1 MAKYVYK
8 LDDAGREA
16 AKKVVAEWCNYVFRT
31 GRMTPREREAVT
43 DAVEALYRAG
53 GLEPPPRHRIVIA
66 PSPMVARFAAGAAAW
81 IWYCRDKGRA
91 ATRAA
96 TDDATDAATYAAT
109 YDATAATDAATD
121 AATRAATDAATDA
134 ATYAATYATTAATK
148 AATDDATDAA
158 TYAATYDATY
168 DATDAA
174 TDDATYAATAAATD
188 AATRAATY
196 AATAAATDAATDDDL
211 SRWFTGASGCVK
223 AVSALAKEGG
233 IRCAQ
238 LAYRLYQGGSAW
250 AYVQAAI
257 AFGRDHAKLAEHG
270 AVSQAQYDKYAPWE
284 TLAKLSGFRF
294 MHAKFCIVADRP
306 LEYHI
311 DDRHRPH
318 CETGPFV
325 RWADGSAFYSVHGVR
340 VPAWVIE
347 KRDTLTVAQIMAEDN
362 AEVRRVMIGLYGRE
376 RFFSDAGAHV
386 IEHLGEDY
394 PVAGL
399 RDARLLK
406 LSVRGDDDWTMID
419 LRDMA
424 VQPDG
429 SKRRYM
435 FRVNPAFY
443 GGDAGRLVHAA
454 AASIH
459 RRPDDRSALYYRD
472 WRDYAPAVET

>member
-121 AATRAATDAATDA
+121 DATRAATDDATDAATRAATDAATDA
-134 ATYAATYATTAATK
+134 ATYAATYATTYAT
-148 AATDDATDAA
+148 TAA
-158 TYAATYDATY
+158 TYAATHD
-168 DATDAA
+168 
-174 TDDATYAATAAATD
+174 ATD
-188 AATRAATY
+188 AATRAATR
-196 AATAAATDAATDDDL
+196 AATYDATADATYAATDDDL

>member
-91 ATRAA
+91 ATR
-96 TDDATDAATYAAT
+96 
-109 YDATAATDAATD
+109 
-121 AATRAATDAATDA
+121 
-134 ATYAATYATTAATK
+134 
-148 AATDDATDAA
+148 
-158 TYAATYDATY
+158 
-168 DATDAA
+168 
-174 TDDATYAATAAATD
+174 
-188 AATRAATY
+188 
-196 AATAAATDAATDDDL
+196 AATDDDL

>member
-1 MAKYVYK
+1 V
-8 LDDAGREA
+8 
-16 AKKVVAEWCNYVFRT
+16 
-31 GRMTPREREAVT
+31 
-43 DAVEALYRAG
+43 
-53 GLEPPPRHRIVIA
+53 
-66 PSPMVARFAAGAAAW
+66 
-81 IWYCRDKGRA
+81 
-91 ATRAA
+91 
-96 TDDATDAATYAAT
+96 
-109 YDATAATDAATD
+109 
-121 AATRAATDAATDA
+121 
-134 ATYAATYATTAATK
+134 
-148 AATDDATDAA
+148 
-158 TYAATYDATY
+158 
-168 DATDAA
+168 
-174 TDDATYAATAAATD
+174 
-188 AATRAATY
+188 
-196 AATAAATDAATDDDL
+196 
-211 SRWFTGASGCVK
+211 
-223 AVSALAKEGG
+223 
-233 IRCAQ
+233 
-238 LAYRLYQGGSAW
+238 
-250 AYVQAAI
+250 
-257 AFGRDHAKLAEHG
+257 
-270 AVSQAQYDKYAPWE
+270 
-284 TLAKLSGFRF
+284 
-294 MHAKFCIVADRP
+294 
-306 LEYHI
+306 
-311 DDRHRPH
+311 
-318 CETGPFV
+318 
-325 RWADGSAFYSVHGVR
+325 
-340 VPAWVIE
+340 VIE

>member
-121 AATRAATDAATDA
+121 DATRAATDDATDAATRAATDAATDA
-134 ATYAATYATTAATK
+134 ATYAATYATTYATTAATY
-148 AATDDATDAA
+148 AATHDATDAA
-158 TYAATYDATY
+158 TR
-168 DATDAA
+168 
-174 TDDATYAATAAATD
+174 AATAAATD

-196 AATAAATDAATDDDL
+196 DATADATYAATDDDL

>member
-1 MAKYVYK
+1 MAAKKK
-8 LDDAGREA
+8 LYSFDDHPEHRAELGAWAEKWKRIIMSTDAMSDADREQARNAALRLYEA
-16 AKKVVAEWCNYVFRT
+16 AKLPAPKHVVFV
-31 GRMTPREREAVT
+31 
-43 DAVEALYRAG
+43 
-53 GLEPPPRHRIVIA
+53 
-66 PSPMVARFAAGAAAW
+66 PSPFVARFAGGFAAW
-81 IWYCRDKGRA
+81 IWYLHHQ
-91 ATRAA
+91 AA
-96 TDDATDAATYAAT
+96 TDAATSAATYAAT
-109 YDATAATDAATD
+109 RDATL
-121 AATRAATDAATDA
+121 
-134 ATYAATYATTAATK
+134 
-148 AATDDATDAA
+148 DATDAA

-168 DATDAA
+168 AA
-174 TDDATYAATAAATD
+174 TRAATAAATD

-196 AATAAATDAATDDDL
+196 AATYAATDDDL